1 MSHGHRHTSGHEH
14 EVEPQRG
21 LPEKLPRDEQILWQ
35 GSPDWRAMAVRAFHL
50 RKVAVYFA
58 LMLALRGSVAL
69 AEGATALDALLKV
82 LWLLPLALLGGG
94 LLALI
99 AWLSARGTV
108 YTLTSKRVVMRIGI
122 VLTVT
127 YNLPLKRI
135 AAADLALMPSGHG
148 DIALALQKGDR
159 IAWLQLWPHARPWR
173 LARPEPALRAVPEA
187 AQVAQRLTAAWSAA
201 TGKSATPAADRA
213 TEAPG
218 SAPRAVLQGR

>member
-21 LPEKLPRDEQILWQ
+21 LPELLPADEKILWQ
-35 GSPDWRAMAVRAFHL
+35 GSPDWQAMARRAFHL
-50 RKVAVYFA
+50 RQVAVYFA
-58 LMLALRGSVAL
+58 LMLALRGGVAL
-69 AEGATALDALLKV
+69 AEGASTADALLKM
-82 LWLLPLALLGGG
+82 LWLLPLAGVGLG
-94 LLALI
+94 LLALL

-135 AAADLALMPSGHG
+135 AAADLSLMASGHG
-148 DIALALQKGDR
+148 DIALALLKGDR

-173 LARPEPALRAVPEA
+173 LAQPEPSLRAVPDA

-201 TGKSATPAADRA
+201 NGKSAVAQET
-213 TEAPG
+213 APERYA

>member
-14 EVEPQRG
+14 ELEPQRG
-21 LPEKLPRDEQILWQ
+21 LPELLPRDEQILWQ
-35 GSPDWRAMAVRAFHL
+35 GSPDWRAMALRAFHL

-69 AEGATALDALLKV
+69 ADGATALDALIKV
-82 LWLLPLALLGGG
+82 LWLLPLAALGLG

-135 AAADLALMPSGHG
+135 AAADVALMASGHG
-148 DIALALQKGDR
+148 DIALALAPGDR

-173 LARPEPALRAVPEA
+173 LARPEPALRAVPHA
-187 AQVAQRLTAAWSAA
+187 AQVALRLTTAWSAA
-201 TGKSATPAADRA
+201 TGKSAT
-213 TEAPG
+213 APERTASPQG